1 MGEEHCTSLWHALS
15 RPLSFM
21 QTLSSSHFPP
31 PTGKGSQGCKRS
43 EQTEEPGFGQV
54 ALVSVHLGIAE
65 ACCMLGTGTIKGGQT
80 GCVFLPSW
88 RTQTS
93 RSVMETICNR
103 HMSVN
108 VKFSVRNK
116 YG

>member
-1 MGEEHCTSLWHALS
+1 
-15 RPLSFM
+15 
-21 QTLSSSHFPP
+21 
-31 PTGKGSQGCKRS
+31 
-43 EQTEEPGFGQV
+43 
-54 ALVSVHLGIAE
+54 
-65 ACCMLGTGTIKGGQT
+65 MLGTGDYKGGPD
-80 GCVFLPSW
+80 GLCVLPSW